1 MSSMGTHRRDVL
13 KAGLSAGALAL
24 APWHAGNAQTAGI
37 PREKTLILIWW
48 PGPRGRRWIDFELWN
63 PYSTKSNPQNGSNLI
78 YEPLA
83 YYSVSA
89 DKNYM
94 WLAESYQFT
103 PDFQQLTIRTRPE
116 ISWSDGVPF
125 SADDVAYTLNTIRDY
140 GPKMKWGVDIAE
152 AMKEARTTDANTVV
166 VDFLKPSPRFFWFL
180 TYRYDIGVFIVPKHI
195 FDGQDW
201 LSFKHFDLVKGWPVS
216 TGPWKVVDA
225 SPEQKVFERR
235 PQWWAVK
242 AGLAPLPHIERN
254 VWLPFN
260 DEQALAQAI
269 IANQVDTGSPIQLS
283 TLQNI
288 FRENPKVIT
297 YSGQKPPYGYLD
309 WWPISLY
316 LNNEV
321 KPFDDPAVRWALS
334 YYIDRQQLIDLVWQG
349 ASQVSSLPM
358 PDYPALRPYF
368 DHVKDL
374 LAKYDT
380 VEFNPEKGDALLS
393 GLGFKKGN
401 DGIWARDGAPIT
413 LDIIGFA
420 AFGSA
425 MGPVLSGMLR
435 DRGVAA
441 SSSLP
446 SDFDERFERGAYTGA
461 IYGHGGA
468 IREPYGMLRLYHTRR
483 VAVPGAHR
491 VNFSRWKNAEFDKI
505 TDEMF
510 ITDPND
516 KPKMMA
522 LLHRAMEIWLPAL
535 PDIQLVQNFHRIPMN
550 TTYWKNWP
558 TAENPYVNGAP
569 WHLTFPIVLW
579 SLQQT

>member
-1 MSSMGTHRRDVL
+1 MSSMGAHRRDVL

-269 IANQVDTGSPIQLS
+269 IANQVDTGSPIQPS

>member
-446 SDFDERFERGAYTGA
+446 SDFDERFEKGAYTGA

>member
-24 APWHAGNAQTAGI
+24 APWHAGSAQTAGI

-269 IANQVDTGSPIQLS
+269 IANQVDTGSPIQPS

>member
-1 MSSMGTHRRDVL
+1 M
-13 KAGLSAGALAL
+13 

-37 PREKTLILIWW
+37 PREKTLILVWW
-48 PGPRGRRWIDFELWN
+48 SGPRGGRWEDFELWN
-63 PYSTKSNPQNGSNLI
+63 PYSTKSNPQNGSNII

-83 YYSVSA
+83 YYSASA
-89 DKNYM
+89 NKNYM

-116 ISWSDGVPF
+116 ISWSDGVSF
-125 SADDVAYTLNTIRDY
+125 SAEDVAYTLNTIRDY
-140 GPKMKWGVDIAE
+140 GPRMKWGVDIAE

-254 VWLPFN
+254 VWLPSN

-269 IANQVDTGSPIQLS
+269 IANQVDTGLPIQPS

-334 YYIDRQQLIDLVWQG
+334 YYINRQQLIDLVWQG

-401 DGIWARDGAPIT
+401 DGIWTRDGAPIT

-446 SDFDERFERGAYTGA
+446 SDFDERFEKGAYTGA

-483 VAVPGAHR
+483 VMVPGAHR
-491 VNFSRWKNAEFDKI
+491 VNFSRWKNAEFDKV

-522 LLHRAMEIWLPAL
+522 LFRRAMEIWLPAL

-558 TAENPYVNGAP
+558 TTENPYVNGAP

>member
-1 MSSMGTHRRDVL
+1 M
-13 KAGLSAGALAL
+13 

-37 PREKTLILIWW
+37 PREKTLILVWW
-48 PGPRGRRWIDFELWN
+48 SGPRGRRWEDFELWN
-63 PYSTKSNPQNGSNLI
+63 PYSTKSNPQNGSNII

-83 YYSVSA
+83 YYSASA
-89 DKNYM
+89 NKNYM

-116 ISWSDGVPF
+116 ISWSDGVSF
-125 SADDVAYTLNTIRDY
+125 SAEDVAYTLNTIRDY
-140 GPKMKWGVDIAE
+140 GPRMKWGVDIAE

-195 FDGQDW
+195 FDGQNW
-201 LSFKHFDLVKGWPVS
+201 LSFKHFDLAKGWPVS

-254 VWLPFN
+254 VWLPSN

-269 IANQVDTGSPIQLS
+269 IANQVDTGSPIQPS

-334 YYIDRQQLIDLVWQG
+334 YYINRQQLIDLVWQG

-401 DGIWARDGAPIT
+401 DGIWTRDGAPIT

-446 SDFDERFERGAYTGA
+446 SDFDERFEKGAYTGA

-483 VAVPGAHR
+483 VMVPGAHR
-491 VNFSRWKNAEFDKI
+491 VNFSRWKNAEFDKV

-522 LLHRAMEIWLPAL
+522 LFRRAMEIWLPAL

-558 TAENPYVNGAP
+558 TTENPYVNGAP

>member
-269 IANQVDTGSPIQLS
+269 IANQVDTGSPIQPS

>member
-1 MSSMGTHRRDVL
+1 M
-13 KAGLSAGALAL
+13 

-37 PREKTLILIWW
+37 PREKTLILVWW
-48 PGPRGRRWIDFELWN
+48 SGPRGGRWEDFELWN
-63 PYSTKSNPQNGSNLI
+63 PYSTKSNPQNGSNTI

-83 YYSVSA
+83 YYSASA
-89 DKNYM
+89 NKNYM

-116 ISWSDGVPF
+116 ISWSDGVSF
-125 SADDVAYTLNTIRDY
+125 SAEDVAYTLNTIRDY
-140 GPKMKWGVDIAE
+140 GPRMKWGVDIAE

-201 LSFKHFDLVKGWPVS
+201 LSFKHFDLAKGWPVS

-254 VWLPFN
+254 VWLPSN

-269 IANQVDTGSPIQLS
+269 IANQVDTGLPIQPS

-334 YYIDRQQLIDLVWQG
+334 YYINRQQLIDLVWQG

-358 PDYPALRPYF
+358 
-368 DHVKDL
+368 
-374 LAKYDT
+374 
-380 VEFNPEKGDALLS
+380 
-393 GLGFKKGN
+393 
-401 DGIWARDGAPIT
+401 
-413 LDIIGFA
+413 
-420 AFGSA
+420 
-425 MGPVLSGMLR
+425 
-435 DRGVAA
+435 
-441 SSSLP
+441 
-446 SDFDERFERGAYTGA
+446 
-461 IYGHGGA
+461 
-468 IREPYGMLRLYHTRR
+468 
-483 VAVPGAHR
+483 
-491 VNFSRWKNAEFDKI
+491 
-505 TDEMF
+505 
-510 ITDPND
+510 
-516 KPKMMA
+516 
-522 LLHRAMEIWLPAL
+522 
-535 PDIQLVQNFHRIPMN
+535 
-550 TTYWKNWP
+550 
-558 TAENPYVNGAP
+558 
-569 WHLTFPIVLW
+569 
-579 SLQQT
+579 